1 MSNTYLHNAESKNIS
16 ERRCLDRKR
25 RIFWSMFFLMVGC
38 ILASPKTAYPQWTT
52 NGSDINNTNT
62 GNVGI
67 GTTTPSSP
75 LTVIAPSGNRN
86 GIVLAGSGNT
96 WVYTDFGMVP
106 VGTIA
111 TGKPLNFIWSIRKDA
126 YFGGDASGPNLVMQ
140 MDRQGGGLYAPLVF
154 NPNGNVILAGAF
166 NATNGNVGVGTV
178 SPAYKLDVS
187 GAVNA
192 TSGLCL
198 SGDCKTAWSQVG
210 GSQWTTSGSSVYYNS
225 NVGIGITGAPARR
238 LDVLGGNVFHQWST
252 TAGSEYG
259 FYTAINNNHFTSNLY
274 FDGQWKMI
282 TAGKGSYITA
292 APLGGFAFTVVADN
306 TSRAANAA
314 ATLTQLLAVTMGGN
328 VGIGTG
334 TPDSL
339 AKLHLYGSGPLGQ
352 DIQTTTNDWTRLRF
366 VTPSRTWGF
375 FLDSGTGG
383 IGAGKL
389 GLHDYNAGAFR
400 MVFDTAGNVGIGTTS
415 PIYSLDVNGGVNGF
429 RAKAASA
436 AAGDTIATFENSSA
450 IQMIVRA
457 NGNVG
462 IGTTSPANKL
472 HVAGSITVDGNIN
485 AKYQDVAEWVESS
498 EELSPGTVVVLDDT
512 TSNQVIASR
521 ESYDTRVAGV
531 ISASPGI
538 ALGEAGQGKVLV
550 ATTGRVKIKVSAKN
564 GPIRTG
570 DLLVT
575 SDQPGVA
582 ARSQP
587 IQVGGVLIHRPGTLI
602 GKALEPLSKGE
613 GEILVLLSLQ

>member
-1 MSNTYLHNAESKNIS
+1 MTKSYSRPTSLLLA
-16 ERRCLDRKR
+16 
-25 RIFWSMFFLMVGC
+25 RIV
-38 ILASPKTAYPQWTT
+38 ASVALLLIGTVAVQAQWTT
-52 NGSDINNTNT
+52 NGTNINNTNT
-62 GNVGI
+62 GNVGV
-67 GTTTPSSP
+67 GTTAPWSP
-75 LTVIAPSGNRN
+75 FTVVAPTGTRN
-86 GIVLAGSGNT
+86 GITLAGEGNT
-96 WVYTDFGMVP
+96 WIYTDLTLTP
-106 VGTIA
+106 LGTFA
-111 TGKPLNFIWSIRKDA
+111 TGKPISFLWSVRKDA
-126 YFGGDASGPNLVMQ
+126 YYGGDSSGPSMVMEIP
-140 MDRQGGGLYAPLVF
+140 RQGGGAYVPF
-154 NPNGNVILAGAF
+154 IINPSGNLILAGAT
-166 NATNGNVGVGTV
+166 NATNGNVGVGTL

-192 TSGLCL
+192 TGGLCF

-210 GSQWTTSGSSVYYNS
+210 GSQWTTSGSSVFYNS
-225 NVGIGITGAPARR
+225 NVGIGTTGAPARR
-238 LDVLGGNVFHQWST
+238 LDVLGGNIFHQWST

-274 FDGQWKMI
+274 FDGAWKMI

-306 TSRAANAA
+306 TSRAANAT

-328 VGIGTG
+328 IGIGTG

-339 AKLHLYGSGPLGQ
+339 AKLHLYGSGAFGQ

-383 IGAGKL
+383 IGAGKF

-415 PIYSLDVNGGVNGF
+415 PSYSLDVNGGVNGF

-436 AAGDTIATFENSSA
+436 LSTDTIATFENSSA
-450 IQMIVRA
+450 VQMIVRA

-498 EELSPGTVVVLDDT
+498 EELSPGTVVVLDDAS
-512 TSNQVIASR
+512 SNQVIASDR
-521 ESYDTRVAGV
+521 KSVV
-531 ISASPGI
+531 
-538 ALGEAGQGKVLV
+538 
-550 ATTGRVKIKVSAKN
+550 
-564 GPIRTG
+564 
-570 DLLVT
+570 
-575 SDQPGVA
+575 
-582 ARSQP
+582 
-587 IQVGGVLIHRPGTLI
+587 
-602 GKALEPLSKGE
+602 
-613 GEILVLLSLQ
+613 